1 MRPEMIPPPMI
12 PPDVVRAINS
22 SLTDF
27 ITVVSGRLDI
37 MGQRLSDMDARVMA
51 LTEALASPASVPRT
65 TNTDIAGVHD
75 AYNRAHEV
83 LTRVLL
89 EKAQQTANT
98 AMMAIVQPVLDSL
111 ARIESKVDRLEQR
124 LDAVER
130 RE

>member
-1 MRPEMIPPPMI
+1 MKIPPPTI

-27 ITVVSGRLDI
+27 ITVVSGRLDV
-37 MGQRLSDMDARVMA
+37 MGQRLSDMDARVTT
-51 LTEALASPASVPRT
+51 LTEALAVPVSVPRA
-65 TNTDIAGVHD
+65 TNTDMLRVHD
-75 AYNRAHEV
+75 AYNRAHEE

-89 EKAQQTANT
+89 EQVQQTAAT

-111 ARIESKVDRLEQR
+111 ERIEGKVDRLERR

-130 RE
+130 GG